1 MGDYSAILDLLKI
14 RLKKFCIRLTIVK
27 NLALITYAFLCL
39 SSGGRS
45 GNGKISLSAIERNL
59 YSDGTGKSKFKRL
72 SRFLKNKF
80 FKGEVI
86 VPCLINLVIGGI
98 QERFIPVI
106 VDQTTIGSVQVIMA
120 GVLFSGRV
128 IPIAFWCYLY
138 EKIYKSQ
145 NWIETGFL
153 RLITASFPMGYLPV
167 FTMNEHTNNT
177 IT

>member
-14 RLKKFCIRLTIVK
+14 RLKKFRIRLTIVK

-45 GNGKISLSAIERNL
+45 GNGKISLSAIARNL

-106 VDQTTIGSVQVIMA
+106 VGQTT
-120 GVLFSGRV
+120 
-128 IPIAFWCYLY
+128 
-138 EKIYKSQ
+138 
-145 NWIETGFL
+145 T
-153 RLITASFPMGYLPV
+153 
-167 FTMNEHTNNT
+167 
-177 IT
+177 